1 MLINWKKFLRITGGF
16 SMENKNRKETIRTYQ
31 KKEIVEVFDKERKKY
46 LYQKYKHKVEAN
58 FLKRAISSISSK
70 NIKILDIACGTGR
83 MLPEVFSTGKNIEY
97 IGLDSS
103 KEMFKKLKKKEAFK
117 KNKKNISLVL
127 SDATKIPYK
136 SNYFDIVYSYHLLW
150 HIPKKDQKIII
161 REMLRVTKKRGI
173 IIFDILNKNFVWER
187 FKKYFGK
194 KKEEGLH
201 KQEISEIKEII
212 GHINKI
218 EMEKLSDAIIKK
230 DSIYRLFNII
240 NLARSFLPSSLF
252 HMIYFKI
259 RK

>member
-1 MLINWKKFLRITGGF
+1 MKINKMSQKQKIIKLYGQRKSVIDFD
-16 SMENKNRKETIRTYQ
+16 KNRIHYA
-31 KKEIVEVFDKERKKY
+31 
-46 LYQKYKHKVEAN
+46 YQKYKHQIESN
-58 FLKRAISSISSK
+58 FLKKAISNISST
-70 NIKILDIACGTGR
+70 NIKILEVACRTRR
-83 MLPEVFSTGKNIEY
+83 MLPEIFKTKKKIEY

-103 KEMFKKLKKKEAFK
+103 KEMFKELKKKETFK

-136 SNYFDIVYSYHLLW
+136 SNYFDNVYSYHLLW

-161 REMLRVTKKRGI
+161 KEMLRVTKKRGI
-173 IIFDILNKNFVWER
+173 IIFDILNKNFIWER
-187 FKKYFGK
+187 LKKYFGK

-212 GHINKI
+212 GNINKI

-230 DSIYRLFNII
+230 EFIYRLFNII
-240 NLARSFLPSSLF
+240 NLARFFLPSSLF

-259 RK
+259 KK